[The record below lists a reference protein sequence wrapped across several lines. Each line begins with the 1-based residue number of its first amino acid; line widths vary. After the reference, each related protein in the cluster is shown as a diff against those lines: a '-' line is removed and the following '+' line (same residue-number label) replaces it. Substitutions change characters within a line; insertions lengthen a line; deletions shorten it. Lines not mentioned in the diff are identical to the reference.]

1 MCEFYRDQMFEEVLI
16 EPIMVL
22 IVSFLKL
29 LNSIPKCERQNAGGG
44 PPHQSSKDRF
54 REPFTE
60 TLFKNTER
68 LQMTLR
74 RALFTSV
81 LLDSSSSGKETE

>member
-1 MCEFYRDQMFEEVLI
+1 
-16 EPIMVL
+16 MVR
-22 IVSFLKL
+22 IVSFLRL
-29 LNSIPKCERQNAGGG
+29 INSIPKCEAAQTANRT
-44 PPHQSSKDRF
+44 SKDRF

-74 RALFTSV
+74 RALF
-81 LLDSSSSGKETE
+81 SSILENK